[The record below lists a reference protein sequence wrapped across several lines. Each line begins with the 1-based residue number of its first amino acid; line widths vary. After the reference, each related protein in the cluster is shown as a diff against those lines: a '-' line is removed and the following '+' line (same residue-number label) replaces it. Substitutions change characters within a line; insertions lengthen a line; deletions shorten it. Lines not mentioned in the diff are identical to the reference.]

1 MPDQSTVKKKNANIE
16 FLRLM
21 SLSFVV
27 FAHLLDK
34 GGGLADVTASNNPTP
49 YVAWLIESFV
59 VVCINVFM
67 LISGY
72 YLVNSRFRLGRLI
85 EIVFAAVF
93 YSAGAF
99 IVCLLAG
106 VVSLEGADV
115 YSFLDK
121 IFPIHMNLY
130 WFITGYVIIYM
141 ASPLLNKGLKALS
154 EKQLRLVLLLF
165 LLYECVLKSIL
176 PVRLSTDMLGYSTFW
191 MFIVYMAGAY
201 IRLHGLKMTE
211 KPSRALLIYVISSV
225 AVFAENVIIM
235 FISAK
240 FGRLKELHGVAL
252 EHNHI
257 FLFIGALG
265 LFGFFLNKKP
275 MKEGLSK
282 IVLALSPMALGIY
295 LIHENMSVRYKW
307 PGWLGL
313 TEMDKLSP
321 PLFLIK
327 LIYGVLFVVIAGLL
341 VDFIRIRLVE
351 LIRKL
356 TKKSKLTAAMKRFDR
371 AINGEE

>member
-1 MPDQSTVKKKNANIE
+1 MPEQSTVKKKNANIE
-16 FLRLM
+16 LLRLM

-34 GGGLADVTASNNPTP
+34 GGGLADVTVSNNPTP
-49 YVAWLIESFV
+49 YIAWFIESFV

-72 YLVNSRFRLGRLI
+72 YLVKSRFKLGRLI

-93 YSAGAF
+93 YSVGAF
-99 IVCLLAG
+99 IICLLTGA
-106 VVSLEGADV
+106 VSTDGMDI
-115 YSFLDK
+115 YSLLDK

-141 ASPLLNKGLKALS
+141 ASPLLNKGLNALS
-154 EKQLRLVLLLF
+154 EKQLRFVLAMF

-201 IRLHGLKMTE
+201 IRLHGLKLTE
-211 KPSRALLIYVISSV
+211 KPSRALLIYVICSI
-225 AVFAENVIIM
+225 AAFAENVILM

-240 FGRLKELHGVAL
+240 LGRLKELHGVAL

-257 FLFIGALG
+257 LLFAGALG

-282 IVLALSPMALGIY
+282 VVLAVSPMALGIY

-307 PGWLGL
+307 PEWLGL
-313 TEMDKLSP
+313 TGMDKLSP
-321 PLFLIK
+321 PIFLIK
-327 LIYGVLFVVIAGLL
+327 LLYGVLVVVVAGLL
-341 VDFIRIRLVE
+341 ADFIRIKIVE
-351 LIRKL
+351 LIRRL
-356 TKKSKLTAAMKRFDR
+356 TRESKLTASMKRFDR